1 MAVGKYQS
9 LPFIHYEGI
18 VCHDGE
24 VEEHL
29 VDLAIAISSDG
40 YDAVG
45 QGIEFFSHGLRVVP
59 LGYGIARSEVEKVA
73 EEEEH
78 VALLTVEVGDDLVK
92 GAFGT
97 VDVGGYEVFH
107 GERLWFNVYGFN
119 VKSYNILLL
128 KLFVKEV

>member
-1 MAVGKYQS
+1 M
-9 LPFIHYEGI
+9 
-18 VCHDGE
+18 
-24 VEEHL
+24 

-40 YDAVG
+40 DDAVG

-73 EEEEH
+73 EKEEH

-107 GERLWFNVYGFN
+107 GERLTFRVLSLGFN
-119 VKSYNILLL
+119 GESLTIRVQLLTVYLMSLKGSPLNVKP
-128 KLFVKEV
+128 

>member
-1 MAVGKYQS
+1 M
-9 LPFIHYEGI
+9 
-18 VCHDGE
+18 
-24 VEEHL
+24 

-40 YDAVG
+40 DDAVG

-107 GERLWFNVYGFN
+107 GEWLTFRVLSLGFN
-119 VKSYNILLL
+119 GESLTIRVQLLTVYLMSLEGSPLNVKP
-128 KLFVKEV
+128 